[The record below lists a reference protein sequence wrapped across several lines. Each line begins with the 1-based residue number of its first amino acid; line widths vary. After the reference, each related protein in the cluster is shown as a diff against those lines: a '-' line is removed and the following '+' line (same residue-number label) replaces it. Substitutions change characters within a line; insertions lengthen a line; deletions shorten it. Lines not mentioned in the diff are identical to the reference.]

1 MRESFPLFEVESR
14 NDVESLRKQ
23 GTDVAK
29 KDVA

>member
-1 MRESFPLFEVESR
+1 LFEVESR